1 MREPAG
7 RHEVPGPGGVSEGI
21 RSWIASDFGQVTAP
35 PWTSVS
41 SSIQWTDRSCL
52 DYLFQAEVRVS
63 DMGEEELGL
72 WLREE
77 LVIIAIPVL
86 DRRIDR
92 ASFHLS

>member
-1 MREPAG
+1 MG
-7 RHEVPGPGGVSEGI
+7 
-21 RSWIASDFGQVTAP
+21 
-35 PWTSVS
+35 
-41 SSIQWTDRSCL
+41 
-52 DYLFQAEVRVS
+52 YLFRAEVRVS
-63 DMGEEELGL
+63 DMGEEELGR